1 MCNEI
6 VGVNGDEGTPVPIP
20 NTVVKLVYGDN
31 TWLATAWE
39 DNSTPTSKQQR
50 KLLLFLLHKMQE
62 NLFFFPIFLYN
73 RTIEEFFACCRKI
86 HCFVGRPI
94 NGGRNVMSI
103 QENCRV
109 VENTRLGEGLY
120 LMVLDA
126 PEIVKLTQCGQ
137 FVHIAC
143 GEGHLLRRPISICT
157 WQGSHLRI
165 VFQVKGDGTKWL
177 SERKVGDVLDVLG
190 PLGHGFDV
198 QALGDRPIFIG
209 GGIGVP
215 PMLGCVRTAVEKG
228 AQPAAILGFR
238 NKGAVILEGDF
249 RDECETFVTTDDG
262 TYARHGFVTDVL
274 KEQVAGATGVAACGP
289 KPMLKAIAAIAKEV
303 GVPCQVSMEER
314 MGCGIGACLVC
325 ACALKAE
332 NGETR
337 YGHVCKDGPVFDA
350 KEVAW

>member
-1 MCNEI
+1 M
-6 VGVNGDEGTPVPIP
+6 
-20 NTVVKLVYGDN
+20 
-31 TWLATAWE
+31 
-39 DNSTPTSKQQR
+39 
-50 KLLLFLLHKMQE
+50 
-62 NLFFFPIFLYN
+62 
-73 RTIEEFFACCRKI
+73 
-86 HCFVGRPI
+86 
-94 NGGRNVMSI
+94 
-103 QENCRV
+103 
-109 VENTRLGEGLY
+109 
-120 LMVLDA
+120 
-126 PEIVKLTQCGQ
+126 
-137 FVHIAC
+137 
-143 GEGHLLRRPISICT
+143 
-157 WQGSHLRI
+157 
-165 VFQVKGDGTKWL
+165 KGDGTKWL
-177 SERKVGDVLDVLG
+177 SERKVGDMLDVLG

-262 TYARHGFVTDVL
+262 SYARHGFVTDVL

-289 KPMLKAIAAIAKEV
+289 KPMLKAIAAIAKEA

-325 ACALKAE
+325 ACALKSE

-337 YGHVCKDGPVFDA
+337 YGHVCKDGPVFNA
-350 KEVAW
+350 EEVEW